1 MSYQIDF
8 PGIALS
14 EEDFRAFELRHGI
27 TFPADYR
34 EFMLK
39 YNGGMPE
46 PTCFITK
53 DGFKAQ
59 IFQFDPIGDNFP
71 HDLDHRIYT
80 DDWPEALDQGIVRI
94 GRDCGGS
101 HIFICTKEDCGAI
114 YFLDREELI
123 RPPSG
128 YVRLASSFTELMDG
142 LVE

>member
-1 MSYQIDF
+1 MSYRIKCQ
-8 PGIALS
+8 GKRLS
-14 EEDFRAFELRHGI
+14 EDDFRAFELRHGI

-34 EFMLK
+34 EFMIK
-39 YNGGMPE
+39 YNGGLPE
-46 PTCFITK
+46 PDGFRTK
-53 DGFKAQ
+53 DGFEAQ
-59 IFQFDPIGDNFP
+59 IFQFDPIDESIP
-71 HDLDHRIYT
+71 YDLNARVFCS
-80 DDWPEALDQGIVRI
+80 DWPEALDQGIVRI